1 MVETSWAIISRKL
14 PTIQKARIFP
24 VILGTLGQRLRL
36 KSDRDH
42 FLTWRFYSF
51 YIIFNLLWVNN
62 RRMLWSFCSRYVLRH
77 KVYED
82 LLVIIW
88 NYTFAQLWNCL
99 QWNYYLPKSRCVC
112 LDIFSEKLPVIWFS

>member
-42 FLTWRFYSF
+42 FLTWRFNSF
-51 YIIFNLLWVNN
+51 YIIFNLL
-62 RRMLWSFCSRYVLRH
+62 
-77 KVYED
+77 
-82 LLVIIW
+82 
-88 NYTFAQLWNCL
+88 
-99 QWNYYLPKSRCVC
+99 
-112 LDIFSEKLPVIWFS
+112 